1 MAMTAP
7 LLLVDAYSMIYRA
20 FYAIRL
26 LTGPQ
31 GQPVN
36 AILGFT
42 KMLRKYLAEHRPA
55 HCAVVFDLGA
65 PHERLQLLPSYK
77 AQRPPTPPDLEAQV
91 PVIRAMLAAMR
102 VPVVECDGEEADDL
116 IATLACQA
124 AAAAQPVLIASNDKD
139 FAQLV
144 NDQIRLLQAGT
155 QGDVI
160 LDAAAV
166 QTKYGVR
173 PAQFADLLSLIGDT
187 ADNIPGVPGIGEK
200 TAQDLL
206 RRFDSLDALLA
217 RVTEVERPKLRES
230 LQTHR
235 DQIQRNRQL
244 VQLRTAVKLPVAWNE
259 LPVVRPDYPAWRAA
273 LERHG
278 LKNLAAEV
286 AKESRQGED
295 LFAGF

>member
-1 MAMTAP
+1 MTAP
-7 LLLVDAYSMIYRA
+7 LLLVDAYSIIYRA
-20 FYAIRL
+20 FYAIRV

-42 KMLRKYLAEHRPA
+42 KMLRKYLAEQRPT

-77 AQRPPTPPDLEAQV
+77 AQRPPTPPDLSAQL
-91 PVIRAMLAAMR
+91 PAIREMLAAMR
-102 VPVVECDGEEADDL
+102 VPVVERDGEEADDI

-124 AAAAQPVLIASNDKD
+124 AAAGQPVLIASNDKD

-144 NDQIRLLQAGT
+144 NAQIKLLQASA

-160 LDAAAV
+160 LDTAAV
-166 QTKYGVR
+166 QAKYGVR
-173 PAQFADLLSLIGDT
+173 PSQFVDLLSLIGDKV
-187 ADNIPGVPGIGEK
+187 DNIPGVPGIGEK
-200 TAQDLL
+200 TALDLL
-206 RRFDSLDALLA
+206 RQFDSLDALLA
-217 RVTEVERPKLRES
+217 RVSEVERPKLRES
-230 LQTHR
+230 LQANIE
-235 DQIQRNRQL
+235 QIHRNRQL
-244 VQLRTAVKLPVAWNE
+244 VKLRLAVELPAAWNQ
-259 LPVVRPDYPAWRAA
+259 LTMVRPDYPTWVAG

-278 LKNLAAEV
+278 LKNLATEI
-286 AKESRQGED
+286 AKEARQGDD

>member
-1 MAMTAP
+1 MTAP

-26 LTGPQ
+26 LTGPH

-42 KMLRKYLAEHRPA
+42 KMLRKYLAEQRPTY
-55 HCAVVFDLGA
+55 CAVVFDLGA

-77 AQRPPTPPDLEAQV
+77 AQRPPTPPDLSAQL
-91 PVIRAMLAAMR
+91 PAIREMLGAMR

-116 IATLACQA
+116 IATLAHQA
-124 AAAAQPVLIASNDKD
+124 AAAGQPVLIASNDKD

-144 NDQIRLLQAGT
+144 NDQIRLLQAGA

-173 PAQFADLLSLIGDT
+173 PAQFADLLSLIGDKV
-187 ADNIPGVPGIGEK
+187 DNIPGVPGIGEK
-200 TAQDLL
+200 TALDLL
-206 RRFDSLDALLA
+206 RQFDNLDALLA
-217 RVTEVERPKLRES
+217 RIAEVERPKLRES
-230 LQTHR
+230 LQTHLE
-235 DQIQRNRQL
+235 QIQRNRQL
-244 VQLRTAVKLPVAWNE
+244 VKLRLEVELPVAWNQ
-259 LPVVRPDYPAWRAA
+259 LPVVRPDYPAWVAV

-278 LKNLAAEV
+278 LRNLASEI
-286 AKESRQGED
+286 AKESRQGDD
-295 LFAGF
+295 LFGGF

>member
-1 MAMTAP
+1 MTAP
-7 LLLVDAYSMIYRA
+7 LLLVDAYALIYRA

-36 AILGFT
+36 ALLGFT
-42 KMLRKYLAEHRPA
+42 KMLRKYLADYRPT

-77 AQRPPTPPDLEAQV
+77 AQRPPTPPDLAAQL
-91 PVIRAMLAAMR
+91 PAIRAMLGAMR
-102 VPVVECDGEEADDL
+102 VPVVERDGEEADDL
-116 IATLACQA
+116 IATLAGQA
-124 AAAAQPVLIASNDKD
+124 AAAGQPVLIASNDKD

-144 NDQIRLLQAGT
+144 NEQIRLLQAGAH
-155 QGDVI
+155 GDVL

-173 PAQFADLLSLIGDT
+173 PAQFVDLLSLIGDNV
-187 ADNIPGVPGIGEK
+187 DNIPGVPGIGEK

-206 RRFDSLDALLA
+206 RRFDTLDALLA
-217 RVTEVERPKLRES
+217 RVAEVERPKLRES
-230 LQTHR
+230 LQTHH

-244 VQLRTAVKLPVAWNE
+244 VQLRSAVALPVTWTE
-259 LPVVRPDYPAWRAA
+259 LPVVRPDFPAWLAL
-273 LERHG
+273 LERYG
-278 LKNLAAEV
+278 LKSLLKEV
-286 AKESRQGED
+286 SQESRQGDD